1 MRYSGTVSPLL
12 GGTFQRPCLMLHTDQ
27 MGNRLVLL
35 GAGASVDAGVPA
47 STAMTEQ
54 IVRALNVWQHQHSG
68 LAGALNYAVG
78 AMIAH
83 DSAREGSPYDGI
95 DVESLFSAI
104 QMLSSKDA
112 LEIAPFVTWSPAL
125 TSLRGTQSVVGPGS
139 DHDLKQALEGR
150 GGRTVPQAVRAMIAG
165 ATHGDV
171 SDALFA
177 RLEGEMLDVLRSLL
191 VVDESRLGYLAPL
204 LNDPEGPVTI
214 ATLNYDL
221 AIETLAASRGK
232 SVDTGIQT
240 WRTGAEWVWQPSADI
255 RLLKLH
261 GSIDWLAQ
269 SVQGAGGIHEEAV
282 TAVMPEAESTR
293 RTRPGIVFGARGKVR
308 PEGPFLPMLREL
320 DNVLAT
326 SDTLLIVGY
335 SFRDEHIN
343 VALSRWVNAK
353 PGRTMRVVEPHFSKL
368 AERRGPKFGYAWRL
382 KEAANYFDGASR
394 THKRGLDL
402 HVIEEYAATGIA
414 KAIAEPDAGRWP
426 PIDESNGS
434 ARAPSSVP
442 ESGFRVL
449 S

>member
-1 MRYSGTVSPLL
+1 MRYSSTASPSLD
-12 GGTFQRPCLMLHTDQ
+12 GTFQWPDLMLHTDW

-35 GAGASVDAGVPA
+35 GAGASVDAGLPA

-54 IVRALNVWQHQHSG
+54 IVGALNDWRHQRSG
-68 LAGALNYAVG
+68 LAGALNYTVG

-83 DSAREGSPYDGI
+83 NSAREGSPYDGI

-112 LEIAPFVTWSPAL
+112 LEIAPFVAWSPAL
-125 TSLRGTQSVVGPGS
+125 TSLRGTRSTLGPGS
-139 DHDLKQALEGR
+139 EHALKQALEGR
-150 GGRTVPQAVRAMIAG
+150 GGKTVPQAVQAMISRA
-165 ATHGDV
+165 ASGDE
-171 SDALFA
+171 SDALYA
-177 RLEGEMLDVLRSLL
+177 RLEGEMLGVLRSLL

-204 LNDPEGPVTI
+204 LSEPEGPVTI

-221 AIETLAASRGK
+221 AIETLAMSRGK

-240 WRTGAEWVWQPSADI
+240 WRSGADWAWQPSADI

-282 TAVMPEAESTR
+282 TAVIPGPESTG

-326 SDTLLIVGY
+326 SDSLLIVGY

-343 VALSRWVNAK
+343 VALSRWVNGK
-353 PGRTMRVVEPHFSKL
+353 SGRTMRIVEPHFSKL

-382 KEAANYFDGASR
+382 GEAANYFDSASR
-394 THKRGLDL
+394 TYKRGLDL

-414 KAIAEPDAGRWP
+414 KAIAEPGAGRWP
-426 PIDESNGS
+426 PSEESNSS
-434 ARAPSSVP
+434 A
-442 ESGFRVL
+442 
-449 S
+449 